1 MAPVELCQGQAVP
14 KGQTKILV
22 TTIEAVSN
30 RPEEFL
36 PGAFLCFEE
45 KLLRRDI
52 NLFIVIHFE

>member
-1 MAPVELCQGQAVP
+1 MAPAELCQGQAVP

-22 TTIEAVSN
+22 TIEAVSD

-52 NLFIVIHFE
+52 NLFIVKHFE